1 MTQPVACSG
10 CPCGEG
16 WPDGTLRPAIEDYVV
31 AGGIIAASGR
41 DHCSPQAE
49 GAVAAWQQLNLSAL
63 H

>member
-16 WPDGTLRPAIEDYVV
+16 WPDGMLRPAIEDYVV
-31 AGGIIAASGR
+31 AGGIIAAIGR
-41 DHCSPQAE
+41 DRCSPEAE
-49 GAVAAWQQLNLSAL
+49 GAVAAWQQRLPSAL